1 MYCPMIYKINI
12 RYFWNLL
19 LQLQIVRTML
29 VSTSLLDR
37 LDIQLRQEKYKQT
50 MFPSD
55 LLVYK
60 ISYIFSEL

>member
-1 MYCPMIYKINI
+1 MIYKINI